1 MNPKGLI
8 DTYNAEIKR
17 FNNILCNKE
26 KKQREEDKLK
36 KIEDA
41 KNELIDN
48 NITPY
53 RCPSCSFPVKE
64 QEDNGF
70 SNIMYLASAVGSVIF
85 LWQFLGWFAL
95 LGIIGGP
102 VIWGLSSSLFPD
114 SWTKEKLKCNN
125 CKKDYYIAPNKF

>member
-1 MNPKGLI
+1 MSELDI
-8 DTYNAEIKR
+8 YNADIKR
-17 FNNILCNKE
+17 FNNLLYNKE
-26 KKQREEDKLK
+26 QKKKEEEKLK

-41 KNELIDN
+41 KNELINN

-70 SNIMYLASAVGSVIF
+70 TNIMYLASAVGSVIF

-95 LGIIGGP
+95 
-102 VIWGLSSSLFPD
+102 
-114 SWTKEKLKCNN
+114 
-125 CKKDYYIAPNKF
+125 